1 MMRVRLEGYDAAG
14 VALVVAFAA
23 WTVTSAVVRAGN
35 PWPQVA
41 LLAAAVAAYVIGR
54 IQGGRRP
61 VFVPAAAVGSILVGT
76 VASGPA
82 ALSGGPLAPPVGY
95 GNANGALFTLGVAA
109 ACAVATLANKEPVRR
124 VAGVLAIVLLGLAVL
139 TLSKTAA
146 VLAAGILLI
155 AVVAHRLGRWI
166 VCIAPLAVSGTVG
179 VAVVLGLTHGSL
191 PALFE
196 ELSERRT
203 LLWREAMEIIADEPV
218 FGAGPG
224 MFAQTSPT
232 ALANADARWA
242 HSVYLQVAAETGVVG
257 VALLGL
263 LLLWLFGALYRSKQD
278 ISLVVIGTA
287 AATAFAVHAAI
298 DYIAHFPTVVLV
310 AALLAGLAS
319 SRSREGQSDRAS
331 AT

>member
-1 MMRVRLEGYDAAG
+1 MMRVRLEWYDAAG
-14 VALVVAFAA
+14 VALAAAFAA
-23 WTVTSAVVRAGN
+23 WTVTCAVVRAGN

-54 IQGGRRP
+54 TQGGRRP
-61 VFVPAAAVGSILVGT
+61 VFVPAAVVVSILVGT

-109 ACAVATLANKEPVRR
+109 ACAMAILANKEPVRLG
-124 VAGVLAIVLLGLAVL
+124 AGVLAIVLLGLAVF

-155 AVVAHRLGRWI
+155 AVVAHRLGRW
-166 VCIAPLAVSGTVG
+166 VVFIAPLAVLGMVG
-179 VAVVLGLTHGSL
+179 VTVILGLTHGSL
-191 PALFE
+191 PALLE

-203 LLWREAMEIIADEPV
+203 LLWREAMEIVADEPA
-218 FGAGPG
+218 FGVGPG

-232 ALANADARWA
+232 ALANDEARWA

-257 VALLGL
+257 AALLGL
-263 LLLWLFGALYRSKQD
+263 LLLWLFAALYRSRQD
-278 ISLVVIGTA
+278 IRLVVVGTA
-287 AATAFAVHAAI
+287 AVTAFAVHAAI
-298 DYIAHFPTVVLV
+298 DYIAHFPAVVLI

-319 SRSREGQSDRAS
+319 SRSHQAQCHRLS